1 MAKTPC
7 KSVITHSDRSEN
19 TMFQSLKKISIGFL
33 VLILLII
40 SSSLGQCDQGWALLD
55 GSVASEAGTYTVPF
69 QTFGGH
75 ILVKTKINDSPKE
88 YTFLLDSAAPMVIS
102 KRIVNELK
110 IETVPGGTAVDVMK
124 EKRSVD
130 AVHLKLQVGKVI
142 VENLG
147 SFVDDLKS
155 IESFGFKI
163 DGLLGSNL
171 LKLFQVS
178 IDYRKKELVFARN
191 DSSYSEPNV
200 QTGYLLKLMQNN
212 LGQVSI
218 EIKIGSQTFV
228 GRIDTGAAGCGSDYL
243 LFPTKLLEKIRPE
256 LDCKV
261 MNERGITSI
270 AAFSGGRS
278 MSSRITSLEVGT
290 FKVNNLPI
298 GITGDVGILITND
311 FLSHFNVTIDY
322 LKSLMYLCPNGKPFK
337 TNLNV
342 FGFKAQRDPN
352 GKLKI
357 VGLWEGSSAERN
369 GLQIGDEIT
378 NIALVNGNQI
388 SNITFEEYLS
398 VLYDAEAI
406 TIRLRIVN
414 DDGTREVELRNE
426 AVLPKI

>member
-1 MAKTPC
+1 MVKTPC
-7 KSVITHSDRSEN
+7 KSVITHSDRREN

-33 VLILLII
+33 VLTLLLIN
-40 SSSLGQCDQGWALLD
+40 SPLGRCEQGWALLD
-55 GSVASEAGTYTVPF
+55 GSVASEAGTYTIPY

-75 ILVKTKINDSPKE
+75 ILVKTKINDSLKE
-88 YTFLLDSAAPMVIS
+88 YTLLVDSAAPMVIS
-102 KRIVNELK
+102 RNIVDELK
-110 IETVPGGTAVDVMK
+110 IATVSGGTAVDVMK

-130 AVHLKLQVGKVI
+130 AVHLKLQVGKVV

-147 SFVDDLKS
+147 LWVDDLKN

-163 DGLLGSNL
+163 DGILGSNF

-178 IDYRKKELVFARN
+178 IDYRKKVLVFAYN
-191 DSSYSEPNV
+191 DSSYSEPDV
-200 QTGYLLKLMQNN
+200 QNGYLLKLMQNN
-212 LGQVSI
+212 LGQVST
-218 EIKIGSQTFV
+218 EIKVGSQTFF
-228 GRIDTGAAGCGSDYL
+228 GLIDTGAAGCGSDYL

-261 MNERGITSI
+261 MNERGITSMG
-270 AAFSGGRS
+270 AFSNGSS
-278 MSSRITSLEVGT
+278 MSSRLTSLEMGT

-298 GITGDVGILITND
+298 GITGDAGILITND

-322 LKSLMYLCPNGKPFK
+322 PKSVMYLCPNGKPFK
-337 TNLNV
+337 TNFNV
-342 FGFKAQRDPN
+342 FGFKAQRDSK

-357 VGLWEGSSAERN
+357 VGLWEGSSAEKN
-369 GLQIGDEIT
+369 GLEIGDEIT
-378 NIALVNGNQI
+378 NITLVNGNQV

-398 VLYDAEAI
+398 VLYNAEAI

-414 DDGTREVELRNE
+414 DDGTREVELKNE

>member
-1 MAKTPC
+1 
-7 KSVITHSDRSEN
+7 
-19 TMFQSLKKISIGFL
+19 MFQLLKKISIGFL
-33 VLILLII
+33 VLIPIII
-40 SSSLGQCDQGWALLD
+40 SSSIGQCEQGWALLD
-55 GSVASEAGTYTVPF
+55 GSVACEAGTYTVPY

-75 ILVKTKINDSPKE
+75 ILVKTKINDSPEE
-88 YTFLLDSAAPMVIS
+88 YTFLLDSAAPMVIN
-102 KRIVNELK
+102 KRIVNEMK
-110 IETVPGGTAVDVMK
+110 IKALQGGTAVDVMK

-147 SFVDDLKS
+147 SWVDDLKN

-163 DGLLGSNL
+163 DGILGSNL
-171 LKLFQVS
+171 LKLFTVS
-178 IDYRKKELVFARN
+178 IDYQKKELIFAHN
-191 DSSYSEPNV
+191 DRSNNELNV
-200 QTGYLLKLMQNN
+200 QIGYILKLVQNN
-212 LGQVSI
+212 IGLVRT
-218 EIKIGSQTFV
+218 EIKVGSQTFV
-228 GRIDTGAAGCGSDYL
+228 GLIDTGANGCGSDYL

-261 MNERGITSI
+261 MNERGITSMG
-270 AAFSGGRS
+270 AFSNGSS
-278 MSSRITSLEVGT
+278 MSSRLTSLEMGT

-322 LKSLMYLCPNGKPFK
+322 PKSLMYLCPNGKPFK
-337 TNLNV
+337 TNLNI

-357 VGLWEGSSAERN
+357 VGLWEGSSAEKN

-378 NIALVNGNQI
+378 NIALVKANQI

-398 VLYDAEAI
+398 VLYNAETV
-406 TIRLRIVN
+406 TIRLRIIN
-414 DDGTREVELRNE
+414 DDGTREVELKNE
-426 AVLPKI
+426 AVLRKL